1 MKTKE
6 EIIALLVA
14 LGKTSDEVSNSLI
27 EKGIKGYKHL
37 CRSCPIATY
46 LLDNGVD
53 LARGVG
59 SMMGKRGW
67 FWIDPT
73 NDIVFIGMIQR
84 MGGNG
89 GMNLQYLSRS
99 VIYGALVDPA
109 K

>member
-67 FWIDPT
+67 FWIGGEMYLLADHPELQGV
-73 NDIVFIGMIQR
+73 IAFINNFDQDFYPQC
-84 MGGNG
+84 
-89 GMNLQYLSRS
+89 L
-99 VIYGALVDPA
+99 A
-109 K
+109 